1 MLNQHIF
8 LPLVEI
14 SNSDM
19 RKFTFLLL
27 MLVAFSSRA
36 QQFRYG
42 FSIALGSNKLV
53 LPADMYDPAVSFSG
67 FQYGLLLDQT
77 FVKGDII
84 GVSLGLNL
92 NYSQSGMTSTDNN
105 GAGDDKEWAV
115 RARYLEIP
123 LTLKLR
129 TPQFGSFTIYG
140 EGGATY
146 GKCLRAVGD
155 YTLNG
160 LTLDSDIDYLEKDNA
175 NGINYLDKNAGLQFG
190 LGAEVEVAE
199 GASIIIGF
207 FYQKGIMNVYEDNN
221 VGSDILL
228 NQTGIRIA
236 GLF

>member
-1 MLNQHIF
+1 MQ
-8 LPLVEI
+8 
-14 SNSDM
+14 
-19 RKFTFLLL
+19 KTFLLL
-27 MLVAFSSRA
+27 LLLTAMSAQA

-42 FSIALGSNKLV
+42 FSIAPSSNKLV
-53 LPADMYDPAVSFSG
+53 LEGDLYDPAVSFSG

-77 FVKGDII
+77 FLKNDMI
-84 GVSLGLNL
+84 GISLGVNL
-92 NYSQSGMTSTDNN
+92 NYTQSGMTSTDNN
-105 GAGDDKEWAV
+105 NAGDDKEWAV

-140 EGGATY
+140 EGGAAY

-160 LTLDSDIDYLEKDNA
+160 LRLDSDIDYLTKDNP
-175 NGINYLDKNAGLQFG
+175 NGINYLDANAGLQLG
-190 LGAEVEVAE
+190 LGAEVEVAD

-221 VGSDILL
+221 ADSDILL
-228 NQTGIRIA
+228 NQAGIRIG